1 MKKNNVLKVAN
12 VITIIGVVCLGVS
25 NHEYIKQNKHL
36 RKENLHQETIIKKQ
50 HQELTYN
57 VKNLDL
63 QSGSILKTNK
73 FTLEYYDDNK
83 KDFHMVV
90 YPNNKNLRVV
100 SEQGQGAKGIEVESV
115 PSDFKGTTTIIQE
128 K

>member
-1 MKKNNVLKVAN
+1 M
-12 VITIIGVVCLGVS
+12 
-25 NHEYIKQNKHL
+25 
-36 RKENLHQETIIKKQ
+36 
-50 HQELTYN
+50 TYN

>member
-1 MKKNNVLKVAN
+1 MKKINGLKVAN

-25 NHEYIKQNKHL
+25 NHEYIKQNKQL
-36 RKENLHQETIIKKQ
+36 KKENLHQEKVIKKQ
-50 HQELTYN
+50 EKELTYN

-63 QSGSILKTNK
+63 QSGNILKTEK
-73 FTLEYYDDNK
+73 FTLEYYDDNQ

-115 PSDFKGTTTIIQE
+115 PTDFKGTTTII

>member
-1 MKKNNVLKVAN
+1 MKKINGLKVAN

-25 NHEYIKQNKHL
+25 NHECIKQNKQL
-36 RKENLHQETIIKKQ
+36 KKENLRQEKVIKKQ

-57 VKNLDL
+57 VKSLDL
-63 QSGSILKTNK
+63 QSGNIIKTNK

-83 KDFHMVV
+83 KDFHMVL

-100 SEQGQGAKGIEVESV
+100 SEQGQGAKGVEIESV

>member
-1 MKKNNVLKVAN
+1 MKKINTLKIAN
-12 VITIIGVVCLGVS
+12 IITIIGVVCLGVS
-25 NHEYIKQNKHL
+25 NHEYIKQNKQL
-36 RKENLHQETIIKKQ
+36 KKENLHQEKVIKKQ
-50 HQELTYN
+50 RQELTYN

>member
-1 MKKNNVLKVAN
+1 MKKNNGLKVAN

-25 NHEYIKQNKHL
+25 NHEYIKQNKQL
-36 RKENLHQETIIKKQ
+36 KKENLHQETVIKKQ
-50 HQELTYN
+50 EKELTYN

-63 QSGSILKTNK
+63 QSGNIIKTKK
-73 FTLEYYDDNK
+73 FTLEYYDDNQ

-115 PSDFKGTTTIIQE
+115 PSEFKGTTTII

>member
-1 MKKNNVLKVAN
+1 MKKINGLKIAN

-25 NHEYIKQNKHL
+25 NHGYIKQNNQLK
-36 RKENLHQETIIKKQ
+36 KENLQQETIIKKQ
-50 HQELTYN
+50 EKELTNN

-63 QSGSILKTNK
+63 QSGNILKTNK
-73 FTLEYYDDNK
+73 FTLEYYDDNQ
-83 KDFHMVV
+83 KDFHMVL

-100 SEQGQGAKGIEVESV
+100 SEQGQGAKGVEIESV
-115 PSDFKGTTTIIQE
+115 PSEFKGTTTII

>member
-1 MKKNNVLKVAN
+1 MKKINGLKIAN

-25 NHEYIKQNKHL
+25 NHEYIKQNKQL
-36 RKENLHQETIIKKQ
+36 KKENLHQETVIKKQ
-50 HQELTYN
+50 EKELTYN

-63 QSGSILKTNK
+63 QSGNIIKTKK
-73 FTLEYYDDNK
+73 FTLEYYDDNQ
-83 KDFHMVV
+83 KDFHMVL

-100 SEQGQGAKGIEVESV
+100 SEQGQGAKGIEIESV
-115 PSDFKGTTTIIQE
+115 PTNFKGTTTII

>member
-1 MKKNNVLKVAN
+1 MKKINGLKIAN

-25 NHEYIKQNKHL
+25 NHGYIKQNNQLK
-36 RKENLHQETIIKKQ
+36 KENLRQEKVIKKQ
-50 HQELTYN
+50 EKELTYN
-57 VKNLDL
+57 VKNLNL
-63 QSGSILKTNK
+63 QSGNIIKTNK
-73 FTLEYYDDNK
+73 FTLEYYDDNQ
-83 KDFHMVV
+83 KDFHMVL

-115 PSDFKGTTTIIQE
+115 PSDFKGTTTII

>member
-1 MKKNNVLKVAN
+1 MKKINTLKVTN

-25 NHEYIKQNKHL
+25 NHEYIKQNKQL
-36 RKENLHQETIIKKQ
+36 KKENLHQETVIKKQ
-50 HQELTYN
+50 EKELTYN

-63 QSGSILKTNK
+63 QSGNIIKTKK
-73 FTLEYYDDNK
+73 FTLEYYNDNK
-83 KDFHMVV
+83 KDFHMVL

>member
-1 MKKNNVLKVAN
+1 MKKINGLKIAN

-25 NHEYIKQNKHL
+25 NHEYIKQNKQL
-36 RKENLHQETIIKKQ
+36 KKENLHQETVIKKQ
-50 HQELTYN
+50 EKELTYN

-63 QSGSILKTNK
+63 QSGNILKTNK

-83 KDFHMVV
+83 KDFHMVL

-100 SEQGQGAKGIEVESV
+100 SEQGQGAKGIEIESV
-115 PSDFKGTTTIIQE
+115 PTDFKGTTTIIQ
-128 K
+128 

>member
-1 MKKNNVLKVAN
+1 MKKINGLKVAN

-25 NHEYIKQNKHL
+25 NHECIKQNKQL
-36 RKENLHQETIIKKQ
+36 KKENLRQEKVIKKQ

-63 QSGSILKTNK
+63 QSGNIIKTNK

-83 KDFHMVV
+83 KDFHMVL
-90 YPNNKNLRVV
+90 YPNDKNLRVV
-100 SEQGQGAKGIEVESV
+100 SEQGQGAKGVEIESV

>member
-1 MKKNNVLKVAN
+1 MKKINLLKITNVV
-12 VITIIGVVCLGVS
+12 TIVGVVCLGVS
-25 NHEYIKQNKHL
+25 NHEYIKQNKQL
-36 RKENLHQETIIKKQ
+36 KKENLHQEKVIKKQ
-50 HQELTYN
+50 EKELTYN

-63 QSGSILKTNK
+63 QSGNILKTKK

-83 KDFHMVV
+83 KDFHMVL

-100 SEQGQGAKGIEVESV
+100 SEQGQGAKGVEIESV
-115 PSDFKGTTTIIQE
+115 PSEFKGTTTII

>member
-1 MKKNNVLKVAN
+1 MNKINILKITNVV
-12 VITIIGVVCLGVS
+12 TIIGVVCLGVS
-25 NHEYIKQNKHL
+25 NHEYIKQNNKL
-36 RKENLHQETIIKKQ
+36 KKENLHQEKVIKKQ
-50 HQELTYN
+50 RQELTYN

-63 QSGSILKTNK
+63 QSGNIIKTNK

-83 KDFHMVV
+83 KDFHMVL
-90 YPNNKNLRVV
+90 YPNDKNLRVV

-115 PSDFKGTTTIIQE
+115 PSDFKGATTII

>member
-1 MKKNNVLKVAN
+1 MKKINGLKVAN
-12 VITIIGVVCLGVS
+12 IITIIGVVCLGVS
-25 NHEYIKQNKHL
+25 NHKYIKQNKQL
-36 RKENLHQETIIKKQ
+36 KKENLHQEKVIKKQ
-50 HQELTYN
+50 RQELTYN

-63 QSGSILKTNK
+63 QSGNIIKTNK

-115 PSDFKGTTTIIQE
+115 PSDFKGTTTII

>member
-1 MKKNNVLKVAN
+1 MKKINVLKVAN
-12 VITIIGVVCLGVS
+12 VITIIGVVCLGVP
-25 NHEYIKQNKHL
+25 NHEYIKQNKQL

-50 HQELTYN
+50 HQESTYN

-90 YPNNKNLRVV
+90 HPNNKNLRVV

>member
-1 MKKNNVLKVAN
+1 MKKINGLKIAN

-25 NHEYIKQNKHL
+25 NHEYIKQNKQL
-36 RKENLHQETIIKKQ
+36 RKENLHQGKVIKKQ
-50 HQELTYN
+50 EKELTYN

-63 QSGSILKTNK
+63 QSGNILKTK
-73 FTLEYYDDNK
+73 KLTLEYYDDNK
-83 KDFHMVV
+83 KDFHIVL

-100 SEQGQGAKGIEVESV
+100 SEQGQGAKGIEIESV
-115 PSDFKGTTTIIQE
+115 PTEFKGTTTII

>member
-1 MKKNNVLKVAN
+1 MKKINTLNVAN
-12 VITIIGVVCLGVS
+12 VITIIGVVCLGAS
-25 NHEYIKQNKHL
+25 NHEYIKQNKQL
-36 RKENLHQETIIKKQ
+36 KKENLHQETVIKKQ
-50 HQELTYN
+50 EKELTYN

-63 QSGSILKTNK
+63 QSGNIIKTKK

-83 KDFHMVV
+83 KDFHMVL

-115 PSDFKGTTTIIQE
+115 PSDFKGTTTIIQ
-128 K
+128 

>member
-1 MKKNNVLKVAN
+1 MKKINGLKIAN

-25 NHEYIKQNKHL
+25 NHEYIKQNKQL
-36 RKENLHQETIIKKQ
+36 RKENLHQGKVIKKQ
-50 HQELTYN
+50 EKELTYN

-63 QSGSILKTNK
+63 QSGNIIKTSK

-83 KDFHMVV
+83 KDFHMVL

-100 SEQGQGAKGIEVESV
+100 SEQGQGAKGIEIESV
-115 PSDFKGTTTIIQE
+115 PTEFKGTTTII

>member
-1 MKKNNVLKVAN
+1 MKKINGLKVAN
-12 VITIIGVVCLGVS
+12 IITIIGVVCLGVS
-25 NHEYIKQNKHL
+25 NHEYIKQNNKL
-36 RKENLHQETIIKKQ
+36 KKENLRQEKVIKKQ
-50 HQELTYN
+50 EKELTYN

-63 QSGSILKTNK
+63 QSGNILKTEK
-73 FTLEYYDDNK
+73 FTLEYYDDNQ

-115 PSDFKGTTTIIQE
+115 PTDFKGTTTII

>member
-1 MKKNNVLKVAN
+1 MKKINGLKITNA
-12 VITIIGVVCLGVS
+12 ITIIGVICLGVS
-25 NHEYIKQNKHL
+25 NHGYMKQNKQL
-36 RKENLHQETIIKKQ
+36 KKENLHQETVIKKQ
-50 HQELTYN
+50 EKELTYN

-63 QSGSILKTNK
+63 QSGNIIKTKK
-73 FTLEYYDDNK
+73 FTLEYYDDNQ
-83 KDFHMVV
+83 KDFHMVL

-115 PSDFKGTTTIIQE
+115 PTDFKGTTTII

>member
-1 MKKNNVLKVAN
+1 MKKINTLKVVN

-25 NHEYIKQNKHL
+25 NHEYIKQNKQL
-36 RKENLHQETIIKKQ
+36 RKENLQQETIIKKQ
-50 HQELTYN
+50 EKELTYN

-63 QSGSILKTNK
+63 QSGNIIKTKK

-83 KDFHMVV
+83 KDFHMVL

-100 SEQGQGAKGIEVESV
+100 SEQGQGAKGIEIESV
-115 PSDFKGTTTIIQE
+115 PTDFKGTTTII